1 MDIVFKDNSSAED
14 AERMKKVNREIG
26 LDDSTDKAGNSG
38 APPTEVMEH
47 EEEKVEEV

>member
-26 LDDSTDKAGNSG
+26 LDDSTDSAGNSG
-38 APPTEVMEH
+38 ASQPTEVMEH
-47 EEEKVEEV
+47 EEKVEEV